1 MQAEFL
7 FSPCPED
14 GIRGGIGYVYKLYT
28 THDCLIGVKDLQ
40 IDIRLTKVRE
50 VTQLTHLYRWEMLR
64 LASAGSQIKVGLK
77 AKVDLLPEKGAIKLL
92 LTAYYT
98 RVRGMVRRPLLDF
111 AVETEFEVDDFMR
124 HFADAVSGERM
135 MDLPPS
141 VLTMMLS
148 VGIGALRGMI
158 AQRTKGTPL
167 ESTPLPLINISS
179 LVSCLIYTSPSDEFT
194 RPFSTQICG

>member
-7 FSPCPED
+7 FSPCPEE
-14 GIRGGIGYVYKLYT
+14 GIRGGSGYVYKLYT

-40 IDIRLTKVRE
+40 IDIQLTKVRE
-50 VTQLTHLYRWEMLR
+50 VTQLTRLYRWEMLR
-64 LASAGSQIKVGLK
+64 LASDGSQIKVGLK
-77 AKVDLLPEKGAIKLL
+77 AKVDLLPEKCAIKLL

-111 AVETEFEVDDFMR
+111 AVETEFEVDDFNR
-124 HFADAVSGERM
+124 HFADAFSGERM

-179 LVSCLIYTSPSDEFT
+179 LVSRLIYTSPSDEFT